1 MATTGGGG
9 RQGRDSGA
17 SEGIGGSRRGER
29 SQRECGARPGC
40 VSRGAQWCG
49 GCGERDDS
57 GGRDRRGVARAW
69 AWRGSGPA
77 GAEEERQARAWA
89 CIGAG
94 MCHGV
99 NPRSSVATP
108 AMAMADGGSRPRRNT

>member
-1 MATTGGGG
+1 M

-49 GCGERDDS
+49 GCGERDGS

-94 MCHGV
+94 MCQGV

>member
-29 SQRECGARPGC
+29 SQRECGAWPGC

-49 GCGERDDS
+49 GCGERDGI
-57 GGRDRRGVARAW
+57 GGRDRRGVARVW
-69 AWRGSGPA
+69 AWRGSGPRVRKKS
-77 GAEEERQARAWA
+77 GRLGHGRA
-89 CIGAG
+89 
-94 MCHGV
+94 
-99 NPRSSVATP
+99 
-108 AMAMADGGSRPRRNT
+108 